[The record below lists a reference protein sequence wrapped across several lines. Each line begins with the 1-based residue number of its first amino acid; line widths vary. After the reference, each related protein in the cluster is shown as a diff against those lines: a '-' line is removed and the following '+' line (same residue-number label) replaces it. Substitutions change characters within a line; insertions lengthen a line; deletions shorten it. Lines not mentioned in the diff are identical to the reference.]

1 MGMTEGITINHK
13 VKSNSSELAQVSLL
27 VRELMGRKNVGT
39 FSNEAG
45 LSRGYVS
52 QLINNK
58 LKSKPSIRT
67 LAKIAYTSGDKEY
80 EIFSE
85 LLNICGYTDITV
97 EEIRLELQNVRHEC
111 SN

>member
-52 QLINNK
+52 RLINNK

-67 LAKIAYTSGDKEY
+67 DARSGLQK
-80 EIFSE
+80 S
-85 LLNICGYTDITV
+85 CGRGDH
-97 EEIRLELQNVRHEC
+97 RGSGRGGKREC
-111 SN
+111 GTQSSGQL